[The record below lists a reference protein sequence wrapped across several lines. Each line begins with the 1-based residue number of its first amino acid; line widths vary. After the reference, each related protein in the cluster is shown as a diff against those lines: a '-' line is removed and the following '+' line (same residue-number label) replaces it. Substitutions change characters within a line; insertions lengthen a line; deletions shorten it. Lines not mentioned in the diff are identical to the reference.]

1 MGRQKIRDMHKKQR
15 RQKKLRMLKQ
25 RLAETTAPKEREII
39 IGKIRKISIYPDK
52 DAPIE

>member
-15 RQKKLRMLKQ
+15 RQRKLRMLKQ
-25 RLAETTAPKEREII
+25 RLAETNAPKEREELIE
-39 IGKIRKISIYPDK
+39 KIRKISMYPNQ